1 MATRTGTA
9 GPDTLTG
16 TAQSDLIRA
25 GAGDDRITPLDDDD
39 EIHGGLGLDIVIYD
53 TAPAGIV
60 ANLQTG
66 VIEDG
71 FGGTDLVD
79 DVEGVTG
86 SRLDDVIRGDG
97 ADNVLDGRAG
107 ADTLIGRSGADDLGG
122 DAGPDFLKGGPG
134 RDELRGGDG
143 RDELIGNRGQDQ
155 LFGGDGRD
163 DLAGNRGQ
171 DQLNGGFGSDE
182 LTGGRGGDEFVF
194 DSLLDGLDTITDFRP
209 GVDSIRITDVFNN
222 ELEDVIV
229 GLDAGPEPDS
239 SVLTITPSP
248 DAGTTD
254 LAILQGIAGGQ
265 PLVTVTD
272 DLIIDI
278 APV

>member
-16 TAQSDLIRA
+16 TVQSDLIRA
-25 GAGDDRITPLDDDD
+25 GAGDDRIIPLDDDD

-86 SRLDDVIRGDG
+86 SRLDDVIRGNG
-97 ADNVLDGRAG
+97 ADNVLDGRGG

-155 LFGGDGRD
+155 LFGGFGR
-163 DLAGNRGQ
+163 
-171 DQLNGGFGSDE
+171 DE

-209 GVDSIRITDVFNN
+209 GVDSIRISDVFNN

-229 GLDAGPEPDS
+229 GLDDGPAPDS

-248 DAGTTD
+248 GAETTD
-254 LAILQGIAGGQ
+254 LAVLEGVTGGQ

-272 DLIIDI
+272 DLIIDV